1 MRDVLLE
8 RRTGRR
14 DGITVTGSPVVQGA
28 TCYVQGVSCIVQQCA
43 FLRFERRMRYLAC
56 RTSHRASSM
65 SYHMRTA
72 ALIALLVVGAAALA
86 AAQDGGP
93 KVSSGTTPAAATIRI
108 TSPLGRIG
116 VATRVRIVAQ
126 VRIPAGQSLSSL
138 SFFVD
143 GMLIGTT
150 EPLPYASVEWTD
162 EDPFERREIVVQ
174 ASDAVGR
181 VIRDSVT
188 LPPFQIEDKTE
199 VTSILL
205 EAGVYD
211 KTGKFISRLESS
223 AFTVREN
230 GVVQNIDL
238 VAHETLPTNLL
249 LMVDNSQS
257 MSHRM
262 DFVRLAT
269 QRLAGALRQRDQVI
283 VAPFNAHVGTITGP
297 TNDGPTISHAI
308 AEMRAGGGTAFLD
321 GLLESTQL
329 LQGLEGRR
337 AIILITD
344 GFDENSSS
352 RVDEV
357 IKAAEAAQITVYV
370 VGIGGVAGISL
381 KGEDMLRQ
389 VANETGGRVFF
400 PPREPD
406 LISVADSVATDAH
419 SRYLI
424 TYTPANQTRDGS
436 WREVSVD
443 VAGAYRVRTRAGYFA
458 PVPPPIR
465 PALEFSIA
473 DAAGFLDVTA
483 DDLEVLEDG
492 VSQTIDTFQEAID
505 PVSIVMALDSS
516 GSMKKSTESVQQA
529 AREFVAAV
537 RPEDSL
543 ALITFADKPL
553 FAHTLATERQWTL
566 DAIDK
571 YQAIGGTALYDAL
584 WNSFMHLKGVPGR
597 HAVVVLT
604 DGRDENNPGT
614 APGSQHTFKEVLDLL
629 KSAGAVV
636 FPIGL
641 GTRVDR
647 VVLERLAAE
656 SGGEAYFPQEA
667 SLLSEQFRRVVE
679 NLRRRYVLGYTSTN
693 STHDG
698 RWRAVEIRTRRD
710 HVVAKTRGG
719 YFAPDK

>member
-1 MRDVLLE
+1 MLHAAPCTLHAAHCTVPDLRAVSLAALLL
-8 RRTGRR
+8 
-14 DGITVTGSPVVQGA
+14 V
-28 TCYVQGVSCIVQQCA
+28 
-43 FLRFERRMRYLAC
+43 F
-56 RTSHRASSM
+56 
-65 SYHMRTA
+65 TA
-72 ALIALLVVGAAALA
+72 ALAV
-86 AAQDGGP
+86 AQDGGLKAAP
-93 KVSSGTTPAAATIRI
+93 GPTPDAASIRI
-108 TSPLGRIG
+108 TSPLGRTG

-143 GMLIGTT
+143 GTLVGTAN
-150 EPLPYASVEWTD
+150 PVPYASVEWTD

-174 ASDAVGR
+174 ANDAAGN
-181 VIRDSVT
+181 VIRDSLT

-211 KTGKFISRLESS
+211 KTGRFMSRLESS

-230 GVVQNIDL
+230 GVAQKIDL

-257 MSHRM
+257 MAHRM

-269 QRLAGALRQRDQVI
+269 RRLAGALRQRDQVI
-283 VAPFNAHVGTITGP
+283 VAPFNVHVGTITGP
-297 TNDGPTISHAI
+297 TNDGPTITQAI

-321 GLLESTQL
+321 GLRESTRL
-329 LQGLEGRR
+329 LEGLEGRR

-344 GFDENSSS
+344 GFDENSTTS
-352 RVDEV
+352 VDDV

-406 LISVADSVATDAH
+406 LIGVADSVATDAH

-424 TYTPANQTRDGS
+424 TYTPSNQTRDGS
-436 WREVSVD
+436 WRDVTVEVP
-443 VAGAYRVRTRAGYFA
+443 GAYRVRTRAGYFA

-465 PALEFSIA
+465 PTLEFSIA
-473 DAAGFLDVTA
+473 DTGGFVDVTA
-483 DDLEVLEDG
+483 EDLEVFEDG
-492 VSQTIDTFQEAID
+492 VSQNIDTFQEAID
-505 PVSIVMALDSS
+505 PVSIVMVLDSS
-516 GSMKKSTESVQQA
+516 GSMKKSTELVQQS
-529 AREFVAAV
+529 ARDFVAAV

-543 ALITFADKPL
+543 ALITFADRPV

-584 WNSFMHLKGVPGR
+584 WNSLMHLKGVAGR
-597 HAVVVLT
+597 HAIVVLT

-614 APGSQHTFKEVLDLL
+614 APGSQHTFNEVLGLL
-629 KSAGAVV
+629 KSVGAVV

-647 VVLERLAAE
+647 DVLERLADQ
-656 SGGEAYFPQEA
+656 SGGVAYFPLEA
-667 SLLSEQFRRVVE
+667 SFLSDQFQRVVE

-698 RWRAVEIRTRRD
+698 SWRAVQIRTRRD
-710 HVVAKTRGG
+710 QIVAKTRGG
-719 YFAPDK
+719 YFAPEK